1 MPVPVQYHIR
11 SLFRRRLATG
21 LTVLAIACSVAV
33 LVAILALA
41 HGFEVSLQ
49 GTGRDDNLIVL
60 RKGATTE
67 GESGISRDRAQIV
80 SSLPGIA
87 KDDEGRALAG
97 PELYAAVALDKAD
110 GGFTN
115 IPFRGIT
122 LQGTEV
128 QSTAVLGEGRWFR
141 TGTREIVAGR
151 SLVGRI
157 RGCRLGGAIRF
168 DNTDWPVVG
177 IIDAP
182 RQAWSSELWGD
193 IEVMLQVFDRPGFNS
208 VVLRVAEGTTPQTM
222 IQRIDDDPRLQ
233 AEGKVQTEY
242 YESQTGMLGEALR
255 FLGVFLSGVMA
266 IGSAFGA
273 TNTLLASLRGR
284 RREIGTLLSIGY
296 RPLHIYFGFLLE
308 AVLLGSLG
316 GLLGLLLAL
325 PVHGLGTG
333 TTNWATFTEQAFSFE
348 ISPEIALTALLF
360 GSFVGLFGG
369 TLPAWR
375 ASRLRPTEAL
385 RSL

>member
-1 MPVPVQYHIR
+1 MPVPVHYHVR

-21 LTVLAIACSVAV
+21 LTVVAIACSVAV

-60 RKGATTE
+60 RKGATSE
-67 GESGISRDRAQIV
+67 GESGITRDRAQII
-80 SSLPGIA
+80 SSFPGVA
-87 KDDEGRALAG
+87 NDNQGRALAG
-97 PELYAAVALDKAD
+97 PELYAAVALDKVD
-110 GGFTN
+110 GSFTN
-115 IPFRGIT
+115 IPFRGVT
-122 LQGTEV
+122 MQGAKV

-141 TGTREIVAGR
+141 IGTREIVVGR
-151 SLVGRI
+151 SLVGRV
-157 RGCRLGGAIRF
+157 RGCQLGGAIRF
-168 DNTDWPVVG
+168 DNKDWPIVG

-182 RQAWSSELWGD
+182 HQAWNSELWGD
-193 IEVMLQVFDRPGFNS
+193 IEVMMQVFDRPGFNS
-208 VVLRVAEGTTPQTM
+208 VVLRVAAGTNAEALM
-222 IQRIDDDPRLQ
+222 QRIADDPRLQ
-233 AEGKVQTEY
+233 AEAKVQTQY
-242 YESQTGMLGEALR
+242 YESQTGMLGRALK
-255 FLGVFLSGVMA
+255 FLGVFLSVVMA

-273 TNTLLASLRGR
+273 TNTLLASLQGR

-296 RPLHIYFGFLLE
+296 RPLHIYLGFLLE
-308 AVLLGSLG
+308 AVLLGCLG
-316 GLLGLLLAL
+316 GALGVLLAL

-333 TTNWATFTEQAFSFE
+333 TTNWTTFTEQAFSFQ
-348 ISPEIALTALLF
+348 ISPGIALTALLF

-385 RSL
+385 RAF